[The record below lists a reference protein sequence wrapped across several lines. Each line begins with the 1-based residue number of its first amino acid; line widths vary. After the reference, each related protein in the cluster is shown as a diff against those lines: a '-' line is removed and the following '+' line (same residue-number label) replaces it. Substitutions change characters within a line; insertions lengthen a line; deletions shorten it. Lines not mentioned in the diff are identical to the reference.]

1 MKNKMINAGICDARE
16 VTEESLAGFDSVQ
29 VNAGI
34 LITSPRAKELMNRYP
49 VRLNT
54 AMVLEVPDGHI
65 ENFYSDSLSDSPLA
79 KLADRAWL
87 VKKGKL
93 SPWPEE

>member
-54 AMVLEVPDGHI
+54 AMVLISSFNHPW
-65 ENFYSDSLSDSPLA
+65 NPLSTGQNRRTVCPSIRTPC
-79 KLADRAWL
+79 
-87 VKKGKL
+87 
-93 SPWPEE
+93 